1 MYTLP
6 AKTPTEQKFVTF
18 DFTTEAVAGNTLSG
32 PSVAKALLSGA
43 DPGAASMTIGSV
55 VAVGLQVQALVS
67 GGVDGAVYQLICTTT
82 ASNGE
87 VHQIIARMAVNAT
100 AA

>member
-6 AKTPTEQKFVTF
+6 AKTPTEQKLVTF
-18 DFTTEAVAGNTLSG
+18 DYTTEAVAGNTLSSPG
-32 PSVAKALLSGA
+32 VAKALISGA
-43 DPGAASMTIGSV
+43 DPGAAGLTVGAAV
-55 VAVGLQVQALVS
+55 VVGLQAQALVS
-67 GGVDGAVYQLICTTT
+67 GGVDGAVYQLTCTVD

-87 VHQIIARMAVNAT
+87 RHQIIAKLAVSVD